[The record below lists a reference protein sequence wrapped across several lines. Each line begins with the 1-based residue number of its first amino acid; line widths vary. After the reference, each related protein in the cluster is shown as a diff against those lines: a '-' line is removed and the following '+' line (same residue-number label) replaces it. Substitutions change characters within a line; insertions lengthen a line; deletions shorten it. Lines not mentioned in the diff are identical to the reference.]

1 MPGSV
6 KIPTLIDEI
15 ARQLYV
21 CAPVLHIVAWLTS
34 PCLSQSGIPYTLFCA
49 LWCVVLGR
57 RSYSVA
63 LTPAVV
69 VYYDYFLTL
78 SDEIDLFWTRRRGF
92 GLFPFFFFLN
102 RYVSLAGDLPI
113 VVFGVIGETGF
124 MVRVPARL
132 AALKS
137 S

>member
-1 MPGSV
+1 
-6 KIPTLIDEI
+6 
-15 ARQLYV
+15 
-21 CAPVLHIVAWLTS
+21 
-34 PCLSQSGIPYTLFCA
+34 
-49 LWCVVLGR
+49 
-57 RSYSVA
+57 
-63 LTPAVV
+63 VV

-137 S
+137 SQRGHRLASVVSRGGPPKSSKRGD